1 MQRFLPVLI
10 VVAIVLA
17 ILSTCVFIVR
27 ERDAALVF
35 ALGEVKETITEPGLY
50 FKLPPPFQNVVLLD
64 KRLQTIEANDP
75 ERIQT
80 AEKKNLL
87 IDSYVKWRI
96 SDPRQFYVTFGAT
109 DRGAVERLSA
119 QIRDA
124 LNAAVNVRT
133 VKEVVS
139 DQRDQ
144 IMLEVRESVEERAKP
159 LGVDVVDVR
168 LRRIDF
174 APEISESVYRRMEA
188 ERKQE
193 ANRLRATG
201 AAESERIRAEAD
213 REREELLAEAFSE
226 AESVRGD
233 GDAQA
238 AAIYAEAFSENP
250 EFYRFYRSLDAYES
264 AFDSESDVLVVGP
277 DSEFFRY
284 WKQTDGKVGDLPL
297 TPLPVDADQRN
308 EAQTSTD

>member
-1 MQRFLPVLI
+1 MQRLFPALIALALALAVLSSSLF
-10 VVAIVLA
+10 V
-17 ILSTCVFIVR
+17 VR
-27 ERDAALVF
+27 ERDLALVF
-35 ALGEVKETITEPGLY
+35 ALGEVKESIAKPGLY

-64 KRLQTIEANDP
+64 KRLQTIEAKDP

-96 SDPRQFYVTFGAT
+96 DDPRLFYVTFGAS
-109 DRGAVERLSA
+109 DRGAIERLQA

-124 LNAAVNVRT
+124 LNASVNVRT

-139 DQRDQ
+139 DQRDS
-144 IMLEVRESVEERAKP
+144 IMREVLEAVQKRAKP
-159 LGVDVVDVR
+159 LGVEVVDVR

-213 REREELLAEAFSE
+213 RQREELIATA
-226 AESVRGD
+226 
-233 GDAQA
+233 
-238 AAIYAEAFSENP
+238 YAEAETIRGQGEAEAANIYASAYSKNP
-250 EFYRFYRSLDAYES
+250 EFYRFYRSLEAYRN
-264 AFDSESDVLVVGP
+264 AFNSENDTLVLSP
-277 DSEFFRY
+277 ESEFFRY
-284 WKQTDGKVGDLPL
+284 WKNTD
-297 TPLPVDADQRN
+297 
-308 EAQTSTD
+308 

>member
-1 MQRFLPVLI
+1 MQRLFPALI
-10 VVAIVLA
+10 ALA
-17 ILSTCVFIVR
+17 IALAVLSSSLFVVK
-27 ERDAALVF
+27 ERDMALVF
-35 ALGEVKETITEPGLY
+35 ALGEVKESVTAPGLY
-50 FKLPPPFQNVVLLD
+50 FKLPPPFQNVVFLD
-64 KRLQTIEANDP
+64 KRLQTIESKEP

-96 SDPRQFYVTFGAT
+96 EDPRLFYVTFGAS
-109 DRGAVERLSA
+109 DRGAIERLQA

-139 DQRDQ
+139 DQRDA
-144 IMLEVRESVEERAKP
+144 IMREVLNSVQKRAEA
-159 LGVDVVDVR
+159 LGVRVVDVR

-174 APEISESVYRRMEA
+174 APEISESVFRRMEA

-213 REREELLAEAFSE
+213 RQREELIA
-226 AESVRGD
+226 
-233 GDAQA
+233 DA
-238 AAIYAEAFSENP
+238 YAEAEAIRGTGEAEAADIYAKAYSKDP
-250 EFYRFYRSLDAYES
+250 EFYRFYRSLEAYRN
-264 AFDSESDVLVVGP
+264 AFGSSNDTLVISP
-277 DSEFFRY
+277 ESEFFRF
-284 WKQTDGKVGDLPL
+284 WKS
-297 TPLPVDADQRN
+297 DA
-308 EAQTSTD
+308 AQPAN

>member
-1 MQRFLPVLI
+1 MQRLFPALI
-10 VVAIVLA
+10 ALA
-17 ILSTCVFIVR
+17 IALAVLSTTLFEVK
-27 ERDAALVF
+27 ERDFALVF
-35 ALGEVKETITEPGLY
+35 ALGEVKESISEPGLH
-50 FKLPPPFQNVVLLD
+50 FKLPPPFQNVVFLD
-64 KRLQTIEANDP
+64 RRLQTIEAKEP

-96 SDPRQFYVTFGAT
+96 DDPRLFYVTFGSS
-109 DRGAVERLSA
+109 DRGAIERLQA

-139 DQRDQ
+139 DQRDE
-144 IMLEVRESVEERAKP
+144 IMREVLESVQKRAQS

-174 APEISESVYRRMEA
+174 TPEISESVYRRMEA

-201 AAESERIRAEAD
+201 AAESERIRASAD
-213 REREELLAEAFSE
+213 RERSELIATAFAEAEGIRGLGE
-226 AESVRGD
+226 AS
-233 GDAQA
+233 A
-238 AAIYAEAFSENP
+238 ARIYAESYSKNP
-250 EFYRFYRSLDAYES
+250 DFYRFYRSLEAYRHSFGSENDILVIS
-264 AFDSESDVLVVGP
+264 PESD
-277 DSEFFRY
+277 FFRY
-284 WKQTDGKVGDLPL
+284 WNKVD
-297 TPLPVDADQRN
+297 
-308 EAQTSTD
+308 

>member
-1 MQRFLPVLI
+1 MHRLFPALI
-10 VVAIVLA
+10 ALA
-17 ILSTCVFIVR
+17 IAVAVLLSCVFIVK
-27 ERDAALVF
+27 ERDMALVF
-35 ALGEVKETITEPGLY
+35 ALGEVKESVTEPGLH
-50 FKLPPPFQNVVLLD
+50 FKLPPPFQNVVFLD
-64 KRLQTIEANDP
+64 KRLQTIESKEP

-96 SDPRQFYVTFGAT
+96 DDPRLFYVTFGSSDRAAT
-109 DRGAVERLSA
+109 ERLQA

-133 VKEVVS
+133 VKDVVS
-139 DQRDQ
+139 DQRDA
-144 IMLEVRESVEERAKP
+144 IMLEVLDSVKKRAEP

-168 LRRIDF
+168 LRRIEF

-213 REREELLAEAFSE
+213 RQREELLA
-226 AESVRGD
+226 
-233 GDAQA
+233 DA
-238 AAIYAEAFSENP
+238 YAEAEAIRGIGDAEAAEIYAQAYTEDP
-250 EFYRFYRSLDAYES
+250 EFYRFYRSLEAYRE
-264 AFDSESDVLVVGP
+264 AFDEDDTLVISP
-277 DSEFFRY
+277 DSEFFRF
-284 WKQTDGKVGDLPL
+284 WKES
-297 TPLPVDADQRN
+297 
-308 EAQTSTD
+308 EARPAN

>member
-1 MQRFLPVLI
+1 MQRLFPALI
-10 VVAIVLA
+10 ALA
-17 ILSTCVFIVR
+17 IALAVASTTLFEVK
-27 ERDAALVF
+27 ERDFALVF
-35 ALGEVKETITEPGLY
+35 ALGEVKESISEPGLH
-50 FKLPPPFQNVVLLD
+50 FKLPPPFQNVVFLD
-64 KRLQTIEANDP
+64 KRLQTIESKDP

-96 SDPRQFYVTFGAT
+96 DDPRLFYVTFGAT
-109 DRGAVERLSA
+109 DRGAIERLQA

-139 DQRDQ
+139 DERDEIMREVLEEVQR
-144 IMLEVRESVEERAKP
+144 RAHP
-159 LGVDVVDVR
+159 LGVEVVDVR

-174 APEISESVYRRMEA
+174 TPQISESVYRRMEA

-213 REREELLAEAFSE
+213 RERSELLAGAYAE
-226 AESVRGD
+226 AEGIRGV
-233 GDAQA
+233 GEAEA
-238 AAIYAEAFSENP
+238 AGIYAEAYGKNP
-250 EFYRFYRSLDAYES
+250 EFYRFYRSLEAYRH
-264 AFDSESDVLVVGP
+264 AFSSENDILVISPESD
-277 DSEFFRY
+277 FFNY
-284 WKQTDGKVGDLPL
+284 WNKID
-297 TPLPVDADQRN
+297 
-308 EAQTSTD
+308 